1 SGVIGIRLPGSDNH
15 VVGMVVVKREGS
27 LLVVTENGYGKR
39 TSISDYPVTHR
50 GGLGVI
56 TMKTTVRNGKMV
68 ALIEVLDSD
77 DLMIITEKGVLIR
90 LPVSDIRIIGRNTQG
105 VRLIKLDEEDSIS
118 AVTRVMESEE
128 EEVAKT

>member
-1 SGVIGIRLPGSDNH
+1 
-15 VVGMVVVKREGS
+15 
-27 LLVVTENGYGKR
+27 
-39 TSISDYPVTHR
+39 
-50 GGLGVI
+50 
-56 TMKTTVRNGKMV
+56 MKTTVRNGKMV